1 MRKIFKLTLVAL
13 ALLALTACSAEHEIN
28 IPAPQGDEISFGNVA
43 TRVESASEIEEFSV
57 WATVSSIGSN
67 AVSYQPLLTNE
78 RVYRNPAGSDTWAY
92 KNVQRWLPH
101 SIFHFFAAYPYNIG
115 FEQVRFDAGT
125 QYLTACYKEVSADGY
140 TEPMDILIATHET
153 DTSAEDFNPNA
164 AVDLIFKHLHTKVNF
179 KIRQNFDAD
188 PSFNYYVTK
197 VTLRAP
203 KTIVPGEPEPADEG
217 AIYSKGICMFMPFN
231 KEENTISWVY
241 RDLQNTQ
248 EEYPK
253 VILSKEYSEPRILR
267 NIGVEDPTV
276 TLSVWGDGL
285 MLIPQEIAANSLEVV
300 VDYIYDV
307 SVDTDYKDGTPKQA
321 KAILSPIKWESNKS
335 ICYNL
340 AISNTTSLTFD
351 KPTIEPWGSPQTGGT
366 IIIK

>member
-1 MRKIFKLTLVAL
+1 MFAAA
-13 ALLALTACSAEHEIN
+13 ALLGCAKEP
-28 IPAPQGDEISFGNVA
+28 IPATPSEQPGAIAFGTID
-43 TRVESASEIEEFSV
+43 TRAVDSASDIDEFSV
-57 WATVSSIGSN
+57 WACVSSKDDAQS
-67 AVSYQPLLTNE
+67 VQYEPLLENE
-78 RVYRNPAGSDTWAY
+78 KVYRQGDNWTYDNTEYWISNSMFY
-92 KNVQRWLPH
+92 
-101 SIFHFFAAYPYNIG
+101 FFAAYPYNIG
-115 FEQVRFDAGT
+115 FEQVRFDYGGK
-125 QYLTACYKEVSADGY
+125 YYTACYREVFADGS
-140 TEPMDILIATHET
+140 TEPEDILVATHVT
-153 DTSAEDFNPNA
+153 DTTDGAFDPK
-164 AVDLIFKHLHTKVNF
+164 AVVNLTFSHLLTKINF

-203 KTIVPGEPEPADEG
+203 KTIIPGEQEPDDEG
-217 AIYSKGICMFMPFN
+217 AIYSKGVCMYTPYSKEDN
-231 KEENTISWVY
+231 KISWGY
-241 RDLQNTQ
+241 TDILNSQ

-253 VILSKEYSEPRILR
+253 VVLSREYSDPRILR

-285 MLIPQEIAANSLEVV
+285 MLIPQDIVANSLEVV

-307 SVDTDYKDGTPKQA
+307 SVDTDYTDGTPKQA
-321 KAILSPIKWESNKS
+321 KAIIPATKWESNKS

-340 AISNTTSLTFD
+340 AISNTTPLTFD

>member
-1 MRKIFKLTLVAL
+1 MRKLILTLFAAVAL
-13 ALLALTACSAEHEIN
+13 VGCHNETEVTPPNLS
-28 IPAPQGDEISFGNVA
+28 QGDEISFGSVS
-43 TRVESASEIEEFSV
+43 TRVDSASEIAEFSV

-78 RVYRNPAGSDTWAY
+78 RVYRNPAGSNTWAY
-92 KNVQRWLPH
+92 DNVQRWLPN

-115 FEQVRFDAGT
+115 FEQVRFDYGGK
-125 QYLTACYKEVSADGY
+125 YYTACYREVFADGS
-140 TEPMDILIATHET
+140 TKPEDILVATNT
-153 DTSAEDFNPNA
+153 TNTSVEGYEKT
-164 AVDLIFKHLHTKVNF
+164 VDLQFSHLLTKINF

-203 KTIVPGEPEPADEG
+203 KTIIPGEQEPDDEG
-217 AIYSKGICMFMPFN
+217 AIYSKGMCMYTPYSQGDN
-231 KEENTISWVY
+231 KISWGY
-241 RDLQNTQ
+241 ADILDSQ

-276 TLSVWGDGL
+276 TISVWGDGL
-285 MLIPQEIAANSLEVV
+285 MLIPQDIVANSLEVV

-307 SVDTDYKDGTPKQA
+307 SVDTDYTDGTPKQA
-321 KAILSPIKWESNKS
+321 KAIIPAIKWESNKS

>member
-1 MRKIFKLTLVAL
+1 MFAAL
-13 ALLALTACSAEHEIN
+13 ALVGCNREGFPTSPHGQNTL
-28 IPAPQGDEISFGNVA
+28 SFGTVD
-43 TRVESASEIEEFSV
+43 TRAGLSDLKRDGFGV
-57 WATVSSIGSN
+57 WATVSSIGSTD
-67 AVSYQPLLTNE
+67 VSYQPILTEELVTYVSESEGWTYEHEQMWIPN
-78 RVYRNPAGSDTWAY
+78 
-92 KNVQRWLPH
+92 
-101 SIFHFFAAYPYNIG
+101 SIFHFFAAYPHNIG
-115 FEQVRFDAGT
+115 FEQLRFEYGG
-125 QYLTACYKEVSADGY
+125 QYYTACYKEISANGSVVP
-140 TEPMDILIATHET
+140 EDILIATNQV
-153 DTSAEDFNPNA
+153 DTSAESFDPDNV
-164 AVDLIFKHLHTKVNF
+164 VDLIFQHLHTKVNF

-217 AIYSKGICMFMPFN
+217 AIYSKGICMYMPYN
-231 KEENTISWVY
+231 KEENIIAWVY
-241 RDLQNTQ
+241 RDMLNTQ

-253 VILSKEYSEPRILR
+253 VVLSKEFSEPRILR
-267 NIGVEDPTV
+267 NIGTADPTV
-276 TLSVWGDGL
+276 ILSVWGDGAV
-285 MLIPQEIAANSLEVV
+285 LIPQDIAANSLEVV

-321 KAILSPIKWESNKS
+321 KAILSPIKLESNKS

>member
-1 MRKIFKLTLVAL
+1 MLAAVAL
-13 ALLALTACSAEHEIN
+13 VGCNRENSPIT
-28 IPAPQGDEISFGNVA
+28 PQEQHAISFGTVD
-43 TRVESASEIEEFSV
+43 TRAGLSDLQANGFDV
-57 WATVSSIGSN
+57 WATVSSIGSTD
-67 AVSYQPLLTNE
+67 VSYQPILTEEFVKYVSESEGWTYENE
-78 RVYRNPAGSDTWAY
+78 QMWIPN
-92 KNVQRWLPH
+92 
-101 SIFHFFAAYPYNIG
+101 SIFHFFAAYPHDIG
-115 FEQVRFDAGT
+115 FEQLRFDTGN
-125 QYLTACYKEVSADGY
+125 QYLTACYKEISANGY
-140 TEPMDILIATHET
+140 TEPVDILVATHET
-153 DTSAEDFNPNA
+153 NTTDEEFDPDD
-164 AVDLIFKHLHTKVNF
+164 VVYLVFKHLYTKINF
-179 KIRQNFDAD
+179 KISQNFDAD

-217 AIYSKGICMFMPFN
+217 AIYSKGICMYMPYN
-231 KEENTISWVY
+231 KEENTIAWVY
-241 RDLQNTQ
+241 RDMLNTQ

-253 VILSKEYSEPRILR
+253 VVLSKEFSEPRILR
-267 NIGVEDPTV
+267 NIGAADPTV
-276 TLSVWGDGL
+276 ILSVWGDGAV
-285 MLIPQEIAANSLEVV
+285 LIPQDIAANSLEVV

-321 KAILSPIKWESNKS
+321 KAILSPIKLESNKS

>member
-1 MRKIFKLTLVAL
+1 MFAAVAL
-13 ALLALTACSAEHEIN
+13 VGCNREDVPVS
-28 IPAPQGDEISFGNVA
+28 PQEQHAISFDNVS
-43 TRVESASEIEEFSV
+43 TRAGLSDLQANGFGV
-57 WATVSSIGSN
+57 WATVSSIGSTD
-67 AVSYQPLLTNE
+67 VSYQPLFEEEE
-78 RVYRNPAGSDTWAY
+78 RVYIPDGGTDWTYDNEQLWIS
-92 KNVQRWLPH
+92 N

-115 FEQVRFDAGT
+115 FEQVRFEYGGK
-125 QYLTACYKEVSADGY
+125 YLTACYKEMSADGA
-140 TEPMDILIATHET
+140 TEPVDILVATYET
-153 DTSAEDFNPNA
+153 DTTDENFDPNN
-164 AVDLIFKHLHTKVNF
+164 AVPLLFKHLHTKVNF

-203 KTIVPGEPEPADEG
+203 KTVIPGEPEPADEG
-217 AIYSKGICMFMPFN
+217 AIYSKGICMYMPYSQP
-231 KEENTISWVY
+231 ENQISWAYV
-241 RDLQNTQ
+241 DMLNPQ

-253 VILSKEYSEPRILR
+253 VVISKEYSEPRILR

-276 TLSVWGDGL
+276 TLSVWGDGI

-321 KAILSPIKWESNKS
+321 KAVISNIKWESNKS

>member
-1 MRKIFKLTLVAL
+1 MFAAL
-13 ALLALTACSAEHEIN
+13 ALVGCNREGFPTSPHGQN
-28 IPAPQGDEISFGNVA
+28 TISFGTVD
-43 TRVESASEIEEFSV
+43 TRAGLSDLKRDGFGV
-57 WATVSSIGSN
+57 WATVSSIGSTD
-67 AVSYQPLLTNE
+67 VSYQPILTEELVTYVSESEGWTYEHEQMWIPN
-78 RVYRNPAGSDTWAY
+78 
-92 KNVQRWLPH
+92 
-101 SIFHFFAAYPYNIG
+101 SIFHFFAAYPHNIG
-115 FEQVRFDAGT
+115 FEQLRFEYGG
-125 QYLTACYKEVSADGY
+125 QYYTACYKEISANGSVVP
-140 TEPMDILIATHET
+140 EDILIATNQV
-153 DTSAEDFNPNA
+153 DTSAESFDPDNV
-164 AVDLIFKHLHTKVNF
+164 VDLIFQHLHTKVNF

-217 AIYSKGICMFMPFN
+217 AIYSKGICMYMPYN
-231 KEENTISWVY
+231 KEENIIAWVY
-241 RDLQNTQ
+241 RDMLNTQ

-253 VILSKEYSEPRILR
+253 VVLSKEFSEPRILR
-267 NIGVEDPTV
+267 NIGTADPTV
-276 TLSVWGDGL
+276 ILSVWGDGAV
-285 MLIPQEIAANSLEVV
+285 LIPQDIAANSLEVV

-321 KAILSPIKWESNKS
+321 KAILSPIKLESNKS